1 MKNVEMITKKPE
13 VGNEM
18 QGYPDAPNALM
29 LTPNQKDKKGF
40 NCFKI
45 TFIILLTLII
55 LLGSAMLIIYFLSNN
70 KNQDTNN
77 TSGEKENEK
86 QIDDPYPNIK
96 NRTLDSKKG
105 IYLSE
110 DSYQNLE
117 EALKNSTI
125 IVIFKGLTSDIQF
138 DDKKYEDILEKAV
151 AFEYTPNINGIQIN
165 GVTIYSRFIV
175 DQNIVTYVSPSNNI
189 INIPMNEVTSLKYK
203 GLECNKDILII
214 MNNIE
219 PQKNNI
225 IFKNCTV
232 HVSYDEYFKLTI
244 NYYINDIKIASK
256 ILFEVTSQKSNND
269 SIIYYSLGNQIED
282 KYTPIITAFH
292 KILDRKYKDTA
303 NLPIQ
308 DTVTTNI

>member
-13 VGNEM
+13 DGNEM
-18 QGYPDAPNALM
+18 QDYPDAPNTLM

-45 TFIILLTLII
+45 TVIILLTLII
-55 LLGSAMLIIYFLSNN
+55 LFGSALLIIYFLSKN

-77 TSGEKENEK
+77 TSEEKENEK

-110 DSYQNLE
+110 DNYQNLE
-117 EALKNSTI
+117 DALENSTI
-125 IVIFKGLTSDIQF
+125 IVIFKGITSDIQF

-165 GVTIYSRFIV
+165 GETLYSRFIV
-175 DQNIVTYVSPSNNI
+175 DQNIVSYVSSSNKI

-214 MNNIE
+214 MNNIGA
-219 PQKNNI
+219 QKNQNLSSYSI

-232 HVSYDEYFKLTI
+232 HVTYDEYFKLTI

-282 KYTPIITAFH
+282 
-292 KILDRKYKDTA
+292 
-303 NLPIQ
+303 
-308 DTVTTNI
+308 